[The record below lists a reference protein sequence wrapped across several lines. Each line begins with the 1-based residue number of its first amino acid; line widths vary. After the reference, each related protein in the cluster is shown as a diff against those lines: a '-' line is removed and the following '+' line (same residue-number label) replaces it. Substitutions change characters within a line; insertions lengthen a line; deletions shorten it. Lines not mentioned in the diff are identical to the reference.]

1 MTQSNLIRIKTITE
15 FHSLLK
21 LPPPEHPLV
30 SIVDYSKVQYT
41 IEDNPPSAVFDFY
54 SISIKRGMD
63 IKMFYGQKEYDFDE
77 GVMFFMAPGQ
87 VLKIEPGQITT
98 SEHSGWLLLIHPDF
112 IWNTSLANNIKKF
125 KYFDYSVNESLFL
138 SQKEED
144 VIEGIIKNIQQ
155 EYHSNID
162 KFSHDIIIA
171 QLEVLL
177 NYAERF
183 YQRQFITRRK
193 VNHKILENLEQNLN
207 DYFDSDELQLK
218 GLPTVLKIAEKLNMS
233 PNYLSEVLKILTGQ
247 NTQQHIHEKI
257 IEKAKSKLSTTDLS
271 VSEIAYQLGFKY
283 SQSFSKLFKTKTSLT
298 PLEFRNSFN

>member
-1 MTQSNLIRIKTITE
+1 MTPSNLIRIKTITE
-15 FHSLLK
+15 FHSQLK
-21 LPPPEHPLV
+21 LPAPEHPLV
-30 SIVDYSKVQYT
+30 SIIDYATVHY
-41 IEDNPPSAVFDFY
+41 PSDSPGAIFDFY
-54 SISIKRGMD
+54 SVSIKRGMNY
-63 IKMFYGQKEYDFDE
+63 KMAYGQKEYDFDE

-87 VLKIEPGQITT
+87 VLKKIETGQNTI
-98 SEHSGWLLLIHPDF
+98 SDHSGWLLLIHPDF
-112 IWNTSLANNIKKF
+112 LWNTSLAQNIKRF
-125 KYFDYSVNESLFL
+125 DYFDYSVNESLFL

-193 VNHKILENLEQNLN
+193 VNHKILENLETNLN
-207 DYFDSDELQLK
+207 AYFESDTLQLK
-218 GLPTVLKIAEKLNMS
+218 GLPTVQKIAEQLHMS

-247 NTQQHIHEKI
+247 NTQHHIHEKI
-257 IEKAKSKLSTTDLS
+257 IERAKSKLSTTDLS
-271 VSEIAYQLGFKY
+271 VSEIAYELGFKY
-283 SQSFSKLFKTKTSLT
+283 PQSFSKLFKTKTDLT

>member
-1 MTQSNLIRIKTITE
+1 MIAPNLIRIKTISE

-21 LPPPEHPLV
+21 LSPPEHPLI
-30 SIVDYSKVQYT
+30 SIIDYSKVQYSL
-41 IEDNPPSAVFDFY
+41 EKNPPSAVFDFY

-87 VLKIEPGQITT
+87 VLKVETAGNTI

-112 IWNTSLANNIKKF
+112 IWNTSLARNIKRF
-125 KYFDYSVNESLFL
+125 DYFDYSVNESLFL
-138 SQKEED
+138 SQKEEE

-177 NYAERF
+177 HYAERF

-193 VNHKILENLEQNLN
+193 VNHKILENLERNLN
-207 DYFDSDELQLK
+207 GYFDSDALQLK
-218 GLPTVLKIAEKLNMS
+218 GLPTVQKIAEELHMS

-257 IEKAKSKLSTTDLS
+257 IERAKSKLSTTDLS
-271 VSEIAYQLGFKY
+271 VSEIAYALGFKY
-283 SQSFSKLFKTKTSLT
+283 PQSFSKLFKTKTDLT
-298 PLEFRNSFN
+298 PLEFRNSFH

>member
-1 MTQSNLIRIKTITE
+1 MIPHNLIRIKTISE

-21 LPPPEHPLV
+21 LPPPEHPLI
-30 SIVDYSKVQYT
+30 SIIDYSKVQYSF
-41 IEDNPPSAVFDFY
+41 EENPPSAVFDFY

-87 VLKIEPGQITT
+87 VLKVETGENTI
-98 SEHSGWLLLIHPDF
+98 SDHSGWLLLIHPDF
-112 IWNTSLANNIKKF
+112 IWNTTLAKNIKRF
-125 KYFDYSVNESLFL
+125 DYFDYSVHESLFL
-138 SQKEED
+138 SQKEEEI
-144 VIEGIIKNIQQ
+144 IEGIIKNIQQ

-193 VNHKILENLEQNLN
+193 VNHKILENLERNLN
-207 DYFDSDELQLK
+207 AYFDSEALQLK
-218 GLPTVLKIAEKLNMS
+218 GLPTVQKIAEELHMS

-257 IEKAKSKLSTTDLS
+257 MERAKAKLSTTDLS
-271 VSEIAYQLGFKY
+271 VSEIAYELGFKY
-283 SQSFSKLFKTKTSLT
+283 PQSFSKLFKAKTDLT
-298 PLEFRNSFN
+298 PLEFRNSFH